1 VGPRAPPREPRIR
14 RSAGDSGR
22 MGTRPAWP
30 RRRGRF
36 CPGAV
41 AGSVDRSRGI
51 VATLLRGAA
60 LSAGRPPLSLV
71 PKTSTALDAGDDCR
85 FHPVGVCWLGRPQ
98 LTRWLTSAV
107 APTVNAAVSGAAEA
121 SDISGSDRDCRF
133 RDERKPED
141 RRRELRP
148 SPGAAR
154 IPEVIESSG
163 FTRAAVCSRSGERLA
178 PPGCGLVFR
187 HALARGAP
195 AGGQMRSSDASAL
208 HTIAWVLGRGIYSRR
223 GGRETRQRNAC
234 I

>member
-1 VGPRAPPREPRIR
+1 VAAESPVRSRGAGDLDWLCVGSARFCTPRSPPCNR

-148 SPGAAR
+148 SP
-154 IPEVIESSG
+154 IS
-163 FTRAAVCSRSGERLA
+163 TVCRRVGRL
-178 PPGCGLVFR
+178 LLIR
-187 HALARGAP
+187 K
-195 AGGQMRSSDASAL
+195 ASVRP
-208 HTIAWVLGRGIYSRR
+208 H
-223 GGRETRQRNAC
+223 
-234 I
+234 